1 MDFSRLIQA
10 LELNI
15 SNGMRIQD
23 ALDVSKNITNNDNV
37 KFSEFISDAEN
48 VFSREH
54 TQWLARRDMLNNS

>member
-1 MDFSRLIQA
+1 MESVIA
-10 LELNI
+10 
-15 SNGMRIQD
+15 
-23 ALDVSKNITNNDNV
+23 ANDNV